1 MACTGSLS
9 NYERKKAALINVNKW
24 KSNFIS
30 IWEQYGTFKFVDD
43 IRCFNYYD
51 IDGDGAGQRRMSKHL
66 KQPNLWADTQDDDL
80 DWVHLVFNLS
90 TLVTISLDGVDI
102 WLDAYKLEL
111 EDYTF
116 DRLVYTIVDDVVTS
130 NSFYLDNVLIDDP
143 FLNHLAFLIAERRNV
158 DISNVSYDEIVIMD
172 DVTLLMDDL
181 ASFPFGFDPLNIV
194 FEMPLIKGEIEAYLM
209 EQSIGTDILDQLV
222 MDGVIIGI
230 GNVVA
235 GTMTYALPVDTA
247 RKMNGYAFVQ
257 MIENALDFTHK
268 VDSHWYDFFL
278 NIVKL
283 VLAAVAAFFGY
294 YYIALSL
301 VLSFA
306 ADKTDSAILKILSAV
321 VSLLD
326 GDVSSLVD
334 VGANEAVSLL
344 MNVYGLYVELSYK
357 PEKTVEEEVV
367 DNDQVMF
374 YKAPYA
380 AYNDLYCYKN
390 LTSVSLTSIY

>member
-257 MIENALDFTHK
+257 MIENALDFTYK

-278 NIVKL
+278 NIIKL

-306 ADKTDSAILKILSAV
+306 ADKTDSAILKVLSTV
-321 VSLLD
+321 VLLLD
-326 GDVSSLVD
+326 GGVSSLVD
-334 VGANEAVSLL
+334 VGASEAVSLL

-390 LTSVSLTSIY
+390 LTSVSLTSTY